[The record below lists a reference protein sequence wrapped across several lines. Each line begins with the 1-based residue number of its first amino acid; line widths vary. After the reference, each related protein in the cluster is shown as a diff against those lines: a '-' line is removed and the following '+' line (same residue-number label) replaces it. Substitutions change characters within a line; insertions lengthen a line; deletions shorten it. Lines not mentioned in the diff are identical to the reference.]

1 MTCRFKLTK
10 VNNATLKNLLSLQP
24 ARAASQVKKRK
35 IKRPNPR
42 NEAEMEEW
50 ATTAVAKAILFM
62 DNACKPATVGKAP
75 PRHMDCDA
83 CWAWFVPY
91 PCNCNCRGWNQIANL
106 CNQPC
111 HERGA
116 YSFDSGAYCHK
127 PCNRDGQYLTVGCGL
142 GHDRVCVESSGHCVN
157 RWIQRTIDVVS
168 LLANLIP
175 GAGPSMKA
183 ASTAAK
189 ASAHLGRKAAIKA
202 AAAALRTSARQ
213 AISKFKNW
221 SSFRNAFKNF
231 ASSTKDAILEEAA
244 VRFMTA
250 NLPSQDNQLSA
261 LDIAGVVD
269 PTGVVGLVA
278 GWIPPE
284 SCDSGPY
291 CTIDYCE
298 ALN

>member
-91 PCNCNCRGWNQIANL
+91 PCNCNCRGWNQIASL
-106 CNQPC
+106 CSQPC
-111 HERGA
+111 HERLP

-127 PCNRDGQYLTVGCGL
+127 ACDRDGQYLTVGCGL
-142 GHDRVCVESSGHCVN
+142 GHDRVCVATSGDCFK
-157 RWIQRTIDVVS
+157 RWMGRVVDVIGF
-168 LLANLIP
+168 LTNLIP

-189 ASAHLGRKAAIKA
+189 SSAHLGRKAAVAAAATSLRASAIKA
-202 AAAALRTSARQ
+202 A
-213 AISKFKNW
+213 SKFKNW
-221 SSFRNAFKNF
+221 SSFKNAFKHFSNGV
-231 ASSTKDAILEEAA
+231 KDRILEEA
-244 VRFMTA
+244 VIRFMTA
-250 NLPSQDNQLSA
+250 NMRQDNSVKA
-261 LDIAGVVD
+261 LDIAAIVD
-269 PTGVVGLVA
+269 PTGVVSIVK
-278 GWIPPE
+278 GWLPPD
-284 SCDSGPY
+284 SCDDGPY
-291 CTIDYCE
+291 CTIDDCT
-298 ALN
+298 ALA